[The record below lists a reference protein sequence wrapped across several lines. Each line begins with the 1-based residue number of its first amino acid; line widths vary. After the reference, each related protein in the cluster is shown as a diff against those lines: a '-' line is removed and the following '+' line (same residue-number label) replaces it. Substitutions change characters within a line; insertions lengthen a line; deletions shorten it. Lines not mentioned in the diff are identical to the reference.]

1 MTLTARLISIA
12 KPVRFID
19 SLMFIERKYPVGIQT
34 FSEMIR
40 GGYMYVDKTDL
51 VWQLAHYAKFVF
63 LSRPRRFGKS
73 LLSSTLESY
82 FCGDRELFEGLKI
95 MPLEQE
101 WEQYPVL
108 HLDLSGAKHMPPQGV
123 KDELSLLLDGYE
135 KVFGSNSKETTP
147 GMRLAG
153 LINRAYQQ
161 TGKQVAVIIDEYD
174 APLLDVLHEDNQL
187 KQMREVMQEF
197 YQRLKMLEPK
207 IKFCFITG
215 ITKFSQLS
223 IFSTINNLMN
233 VTMDPRFSAICGI
246 IEEELVS
253 VMNEDIEQLAKANE
267 VSVDEMHEKLKLR
280 YDGYHFSEDS
290 PGVYNPYSLLK
301 AFASHKLD
309 NYWFESGT
317 PTFLI
322 RQMRHFQTDIM
333 SLDHLEVP
341 SSAFDQPT
349 ENMEDALPLLY
360 QSGYLTIK
368 GYDRESEAYT
378 LSLPNQEVRVGYVK
392 GLLPAYTG
400 LSTTDVQMN
409 FALKFWRALKKGD
422 ADLAMREMQA
432 YLSGVPYVEGF
443 KKKLQDVSVA
453 EGFYEYTMYLIFS
466 MLNAYVRTQVKCAR
480 GRTDMIVWMP
490 DAIYVFELKVN
501 GTAQEALEQ
510 IDSKDYALPFVTD
523 GRRVVKVGVKFDVN
537 TRIPESWAIG

>member
-1 MTLTARLISIA
+1 M
-12 KPVRFID
+12 KDGMV
-19 SLMFIERKYPVGIQT
+19 ERRYPIGIQT
-34 FSEMIR
+34 FSRIIR
-40 GGYMYVDKTDL
+40 EKCLYVDKTDL
-51 VWQLAHYAKFVF
+51 MWDLAHYATFVF
-63 LSRPRRFGKS
+63 MSRPRRFGKS
-73 LLSSTLESY
+73 LLSSTLDSY
-82 FCGDRELFEGLKI
+82 FRGDRELFEGLKI
-95 MPLEQE
+95 MSLEQE
-101 WEQYPVL
+101 WKQYPVL
-108 HLDLSGAKHMPPQGV
+108 HLDLSGAKNMPPQGV
-123 KDELSLLLDGYE
+123 KDELSLLLDSYE
-135 KVFGSNSKETTP
+135 KVYGSNPKENTP

-153 LINRAYQQ
+153 LIDRAYEL

-174 APLLDVLHEDNQL
+174 APLLDVLHDDELL

-215 ITKFSQLS
+215 ITKYSQLS

-246 IEEELVS
+246 TESEMVS
-253 VMNEDIEQLAKANE
+253 VMKEDVERLALANE
-267 VSVDEMHEKLKLR
+267 MTVADMHEKLKLR
-280 YDGYHFSEDS
+280 YDGYHFSEYS
-290 PGVYNPYSLLK
+290 PEVYNPFSLLK
-301 AFASHKLD
+301 AFASRKLD

-322 RQMRHFQTDIM
+322 RQLKHFQTDIM
-333 SLDHLEVP
+333 SLEHLEVP

-368 GYDRESEAYT
+368 DYDREAEIYT

-400 LSTTDVQMN
+400 LNAADVQMN

-432 YLSGVPYVEGF
+432 YLAGVPYVESF
-443 KKKLQDVSVA
+443 KKKLQDVAMA

-466 MLNAYVRTQVKCAR
+466 MLNVYVRTQVKFAG
-480 GRTDMIVWMP
+480 GRADMVVWMP
-490 DAIYVFELKVN
+490 DTIYVFELKVN
-501 GTAQEALEQ
+501 GTAQEALAQ
-510 IDSKDYALPFVTD
+510 IDDRGYALPFQTD
-523 GRRVVKVGVKFDVN
+523 GRRVVKVGVMFDVN
-537 TRIPESWAIG
+537 TRIPESWEIMISDK